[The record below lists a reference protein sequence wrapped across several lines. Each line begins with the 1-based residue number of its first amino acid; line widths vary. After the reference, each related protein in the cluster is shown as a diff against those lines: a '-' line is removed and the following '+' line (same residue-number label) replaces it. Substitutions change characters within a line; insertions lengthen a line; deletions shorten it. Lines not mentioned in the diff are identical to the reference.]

1 MVLDAGA
8 SVLAEYSGE
17 GSDELLERMPPAF
30 FKSMGFV
37 AVSTLLGGA
46 LTGFTAPEADAIQK
60 RWPGAAH
67 GGMVLAIDLE
77 QLVDGDL
84 FRDEADRYSR
94 DLRVNYAPIPGTD
107 AAWLPG
113 ATEEQRMARYRAEGI
128 HFGEREQSSARS
140 LHEHFGVPLPW
151 D

>member
-1 MVLDAGA
+1 
-8 SVLAEYSGE
+8 
-17 GSDELLERMPPAF
+17 
-30 FKSMGFV
+30 MGLV

-46 LTGFTAPEADAIQK
+46 LTGFTAPAPDAIQE

-77 QLVDGDL
+77 QVVGGNL
-84 FRDEADRYSR
+84 FRTEADRYSR
-94 DLRVNYAPIPGTD
+94 DFRANYAPIPGTG

-113 ATEEQRMARYRAEGI
+113 ATEDQRMAQYRREGI
-128 HFGEREQSSARS
+128 RFGEGEQNAARA

-151 D
+151 N